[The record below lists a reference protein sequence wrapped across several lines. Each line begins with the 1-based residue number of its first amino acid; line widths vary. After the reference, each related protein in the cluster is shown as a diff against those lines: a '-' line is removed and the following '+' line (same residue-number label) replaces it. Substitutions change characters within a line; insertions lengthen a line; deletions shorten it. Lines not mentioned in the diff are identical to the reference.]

1 MLNRKATKIGK
12 PTKRITTKTGG
23 SAIKKPRVESFAAFT
38 SAKPS
43 FVATV
48 LVVVTISSRHFDL

>member
-1 MLNRKATKIGK
+1 MKATKIGR
-12 PTKRITTKTGG
+12 PTKTMITKTGG
-23 SAIKKPRVESFAAFT
+23 NAIKKPRVESFAVFI

-48 LVVVTISSRHFDL
+48 LVVVTISSRYY